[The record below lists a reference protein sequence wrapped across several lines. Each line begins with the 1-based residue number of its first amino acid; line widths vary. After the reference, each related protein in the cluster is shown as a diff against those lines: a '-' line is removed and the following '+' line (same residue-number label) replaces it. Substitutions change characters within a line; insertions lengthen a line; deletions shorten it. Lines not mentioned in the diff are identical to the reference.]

1 LKSFD
6 ARAMLNLLEFALV
19 LNEKEITLE
28 NLKKLR
34 NGVNSE
40 GVSSKDTHYILASA
54 LIKSLRGSDVDAAIY
69 YLARLIDAGESA
81 DFIARRLI
89 IFASEDISNADPNAL
104 NLAVSTLTAVKNIGY
119 PEARIILS
127 QCAVYLASAPK
138 SNS

>member
-1 LKSFD
+1 PPRS
-6 ARAMLNLLEFALV
+6 
-19 LNEKEITLE
+19 TL
-28 NLKKLR
+28 
-34 NGVNSE
+34 
-40 GVSSKDTHYILASA
+40 SSSSA
-54 LIKSLRGSDVDAAIY
+54 ASDVYKRQIY

-138 SNS
+138 SNSSYNAINLSLIHISEPTRLLSISYAVFCLKKKK